1 MRDLPSG
8 RKECKELVGTL
19 AVAGE
24 VGERGAAVRAQ
35 RGEEAAQSA
44 AGNVLKL
51 GGADRGQS
59 NECGDGEGLH
69 VDGWFG
75 IA

>member
-1 MRDLPSG
+1 MDARNNGS
-8 RKECKELVGTL
+8 EELVGTL

-24 VGERGAAVRAQ
+24 VGERGAAVSAQ

-51 GGADRGQS
+51 GGADGGQS

-69 VDGWFG
+69 VDG
-75 IA
+75 